1 MSTKLE
7 IAGMTVDAE
16 YYSVPG
22 QRMAGVAE
30 DLVAKWEEAERA
42 IRHMAKAFQHTIE
55 SVEESV
61 RPDEAEIEFGLKI
74 SGEANWV
81 LGKAAGEANFV
92 IKLSWKRNQSKP
104 AKVS

>member
-7 IAGMTVDAE
+7 IAGEIVDAE
-16 YYSVPG
+16 YHSVPG
-22 QRMAGVAE
+22 QRMAGVSE
-30 DLVAKWEEAERA
+30 DLVAKWEDAEKA
-42 IRHMAKAFQHTIE
+42 IRHMAKAFHHTVE
-55 SVEESV
+55 SVEQSI

-92 IKLSWKRNQSKP
+92 VKLSWKGNRKT
-104 AKVS
+104 